1 MNPTGTIRRRNKLT
15 KMSYKLVVM
24 GSGCVGKSA
33 LTIQLVKN
41 CFVPDHD
48 PTIEDSY
55 RTQLIVDGQSC
66 QLDILDTTGDEEML
80 SRRHQF
86 MRWGEGFLC
95 VYAVDDI
102 KSFVDVNIFRDQLRR
117 IRGADRIPFVLVANK
132 VDLGNSLVTSALGQE
147 AAKSFKVPFVET
159 SAQTRQGVEHAFQQ
173 LVREVQ
179 RARAEALR
187 NIPEPPPRRRRR
199 GCTCSV
205 M

>member
-1 MNPTGTIRRRNKLT
+1 MKGWGWGGGGGGLGP
-15 KMSYKLVVM
+15 MLVVM

-132 VDLGNSLVTSALGQE
+132 VDLGNSLV
-147 AAKSFKVPFVET
+147 
-159 SAQTRQGVEHAFQQ
+159 H
-173 LVREVQ
+173 REVHLL
-179 RARAEALR
+179 ALAL
-187 NIPEPPPRRRRR
+187 PPKPP
-199 GCTCSV
+199 
-205 M
+205 